1 MAGFLLG
8 GGRAK
13 VLAFT
18 LVSNVDINLSIEVSI
33 GAELILEEGCGI
45 WGMGDEDS

>member
-1 MAGFLLG
+1 MAGILLG
-8 GGRAK
+8 GMRQGSG
-13 VLAFT
+13 VT
-18 LVSNVDINLSIEVSI
+18 LVSNVDINLLMEVSI